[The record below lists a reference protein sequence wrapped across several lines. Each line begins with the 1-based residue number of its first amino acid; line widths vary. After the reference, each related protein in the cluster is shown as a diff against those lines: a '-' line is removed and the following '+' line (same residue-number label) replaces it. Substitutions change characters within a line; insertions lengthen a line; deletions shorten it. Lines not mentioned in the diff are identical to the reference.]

1 MQSRYVQD
9 FNHDPWADDYDA
21 DVQNEQ
27 TPVRAAYSALL
38 DWTVAAA
45 NVRPSS
51 VVVDLGSGTGNTAL
65 RIGPAAAIYCVD
77 ISTRMA
83 EIAQTKL
90 AARPEVTFVQ
100 ADLLGFFAE
109 QPPAFDV
116 LVSTYAVHHLT
127 DSEKGELL
135 HSIAAA
141 LRPGGRAVFG
151 DLMVENAAEHARLV
165 ELYRQLGDADTVE
178 GLMDE
183 FYWRI
188 DLTLPQAATAGL
200 EVVEL
205 RRFSELS
212 WGLCVRR
219 PGATDTP
226 GVRRV

>member
-1 MQSRYVQD
+1 MQSRHVQD

-27 TPVRAAYSALL
+27 TPVRAAYDAVL

-45 NVRPSS
+45 NIRPSS
-51 VVVDLGSGTGNTAL
+51 VVGDLGSGTGNTTL
-65 RIGPAAAIYCVD
+65 RIGQAAAVYCVD

-90 AARPEVTFVQ
+90 AARPEVTFVR

-109 QPPAFDV
+109 QHPPFDA

-127 DSEKGELL
+127 DDEKGDLL
-135 HSIAAA
+135 RFVAAA

-165 ELYRQLGDADTVE
+165 EMYRQLGDADTVE
-178 GLMDE
+178 GLTDE

-188 DLTLPQAATAGL
+188 DLTLPQLAAAGL

-212 WGLCVRR
+212 WGLCVCR
-219 PGATDTP
+219 PEAADAS